1 MTVTRGKQKWIREV
15 EGDKGTMSQ
24 NSLIQH
30 FGLGKDARPVT
41 IQVRFAP
48 GRIATL
54 KNVKPDQ
61 LITVIT
67 VIEP

>member
-1 MTVTRGKQKWIREV
+1 
-15 EGDKGTMSQ
+15 MSQ